1 MGANPTAAA
10 GNRDAWPALP
20 LKDWEET
27 RATLHMWSQMAGKI
41 RLALSPNINHYWGV
55 TLYVN
60 SRGLTTSAIP
70 YGDASFDI
78 QFDFIDHK
86 LIIAKSDGA
95 TRTIELAP
103 KSVAD
108 FYAELMATLRSL
120 GIEVKIWP
128 MPVEIA
134 NPIRFDQDRTHASYD
149 REYVA
154 RFWRVLIS
162 VDEVFKEFRAEYIG
176 KVSPIHFFWG
186 SFDLAVTRF
195 SGRRAPERPGA
206 DKVTKE
212 AYSHEV
218 ISVGFWPGNGEG
230 TDAAFY
236 AYAAPRARRLF
247 NRENHSLG
255 RVLRHKNVR
264 VFLALR
270 RSAKIAIAAASSARF
285 CRIHLRRRRHARK
298 LGSRRARTNACTE
311 VNRRTAEFDHVQVPR
326 ETAAHFI
333 RSAAR
338 PSDPRALLG
347 VRAAETRRRQ
357 QL

>member
-1 MGANPTAAA
+1 MGANPTAAS

-20 LKDWEET
+20 LKDWEAT
-27 RATLHMWSQMAGKI
+27 RATLHMWTQMVGKI
-41 RLALSPNINHYWGV
+41 RLALSPPINHYWGV

-70 YGDASFDI
+70 YGDASFDM

-86 LIIAKSDGA
+86 LIVAKSDGA
-95 TRTIELAP
+95 TRTIDLAP

-134 NPIRFDQDRTHASYD
+134 NPIRFDQDRIHASYD

-206 DKVTKE
+206 DKMTKE

-236 AYAAPRARRLF
+236 AYAVPEPAGF
-247 NRENHSLG
+247 ST
-255 RVLRHKNVR
+255 
-264 VFLALR
+264 
-270 RSAKIAIAAASSARF
+270 AKII
-285 CRIHLRRRRHARK
+285 
-298 LGSRRARTNACTE
+298 
-311 VNRRTAEFDHVQVPR
+311 P
-326 ETAAHFI
+326 
-333 RSAAR
+333 SAAFYDTKMSEYFLPYEAVR
-338 PSDPRALLG
+338 KAPSPRQALLDFAESTYVAG
-347 VRAAETRRRQ
+347 ATLGNWDRAALERTPS
-357 QL
+357 LK

>member
-128 MPVEIA
+128 MPVEIP

-195 SGRRAPERPGA
+195 SGRRA
-206 DKVTKE
+206 
-212 AYSHEV
+212 
-218 ISVGFWPGNGEG
+218 
-230 TDAAFY
+230 
-236 AYAAPRARRLF
+236 
-247 NRENHSLG
+247 
-255 RVLRHKNVR
+255 
-264 VFLALR
+264 
-270 RSAKIAIAAASSARF
+270 
-285 CRIHLRRRRHARK
+285 
-298 LGSRRARTNACTE
+298 
-311 VNRRTAEFDHVQVPR
+311 
-326 ETAAHFI
+326 
-333 RSAAR
+333 
-338 PSDPRALLG
+338 
-347 VRAAETRRRQ
+347 
-357 QL
+357 

>member
-128 MPVEIA
+128 MPVEIP

-206 DKVTKE
+206 DKMTKE

-236 AYAAPRARRLF
+236 AYAVPEPAGF
-247 NRENHSLG
+247 ST
-255 RVLRHKNVR
+255 
-264 VFLALR
+264 
-270 RSAKIAIAAASSARF
+270 AKII
-285 CRIHLRRRRHARK
+285 
-298 LGSRRARTNACTE
+298 
-311 VNRRTAEFDHVQVPR
+311 P
-326 ETAAHFI
+326 
-333 RSAAR
+333 SAAFYDTKMSEYFLPYDEVR
-338 PSDPRALLG
+338 KSPSPRQALLDFAESTYVAG
-347 VRAAETRRRQ
+347 ATLGNWDRAALERTPA
-357 QL
+357 LK

>member
-128 MPVEIA
+128 MPVEIP

-236 AYAAPRARRLF
+236 AYAAPQPAGF
-247 NRENHSLG
+247 ST
-255 RVLRHKNVR
+255 
-264 VFLALR
+264 
-270 RSAKIAIAAASSARF
+270 AKII
-285 CRIHLRRRRHARK
+285 
-298 LGSRRARTNACTE
+298 
-311 VNRRTAEFDHVQVPR
+311 P
-326 ETAAHFI
+326 
-333 RSAAR
+333 SAAFYDSKMSEYFLPYEAVR
-338 PSDPRALLG
+338 KAPSPRQALLDFAESTYVAG
-347 VRAAETRRRQ
+347 ATLGNWDRAALERTPA
-357 QL
+357 LK